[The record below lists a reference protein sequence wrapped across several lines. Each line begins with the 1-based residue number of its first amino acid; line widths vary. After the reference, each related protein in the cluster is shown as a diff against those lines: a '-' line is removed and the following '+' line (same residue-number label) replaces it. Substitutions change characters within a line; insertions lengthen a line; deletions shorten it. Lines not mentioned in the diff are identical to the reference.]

1 MVLDL
6 PISFQKLLHHK
17 TNAQLVPKTPRKERT
32 HQTNSQM
39 GRPLVCTIE
48 PEMPPSTIGISLVHY
63 NSISWLK
70 PHEQSTVSKN
80 SLKIIDECLVGIDSK
95 RKERCLS
102 SERGTGLISGT
113 MKGNNF
119 TKSRSEETLTRF
131 R

>member
-1 MVLDL
+1 
-6 PISFQKLLHHK
+6 
-17 TNAQLVPKTPRKERT
+17 
-32 HQTNSQM
+32 
-39 GRPLVCTIE
+39 
-48 PEMPPSTIGISLVHY
+48 MPPSTIGISLVHY